1 MEEESSKP
9 DNSPKIELPVVTS
22 LEVAAS
28 ELHEMYLGL
37 IWAGFNEKQVLFI
50 LGIAVSGGMLSP
62 FRHLSDENELEDE
75 DIDLDDLDDGEVF

>member
-1 MEEESSKP
+1 MEEEFSKP
-9 DNSPKIELPVVTS
+9 DNQPKIELPMVTS

-37 IWAGFNEKQVLFI
+37 IWAGFNEKQALFI
-50 LGIAVSGGMLSP
+50 LGTAVSGGMLSP